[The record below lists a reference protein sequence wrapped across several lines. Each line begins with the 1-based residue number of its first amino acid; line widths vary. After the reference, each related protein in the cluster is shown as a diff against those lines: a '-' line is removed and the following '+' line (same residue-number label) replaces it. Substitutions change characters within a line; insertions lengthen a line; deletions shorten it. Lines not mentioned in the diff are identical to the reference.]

1 MAAIKSPPAPP
12 VSPTGQLPPGAKM
25 PFLKFSNYDVASSWL
40 MALGLAMVGGVAWA
54 FSLFWSSIPE
64 KPPVFVPLEM
74 VERVGGGVEDGDP
87 NETMNIESPDVES
100 EEVMQQDEVTE
111 VSPVS
116 EVAELVTDQIDY
128 DKVGETSTTGAQTGE
143 QVQSAQ
149 NGLDERNGNLKGT
162 GNKRPLGFGPGN
174 GGGVAAE
181 LRWFIRFADGSSLTE
196 YAKQLDFFGIELGAI
211 MPDGRIAYIT
221 NMAGTPKVRYGT
233 SGKDEKRLYMKWEG
247 GERRKADEKL
257 FQKAGIT
264 VGRNVIFHFYPQQT
278 EALLVTLEVN
288 HAMRKL
294 REIRRTYFVVNTK
307 GTGYEFQVTRQ
318 MYLK

>member
-1 MAAIKSPPAPP
+1 MAAIKPTPPP
-12 VSPTGQLPPGAKM
+12 VTRSQRPVPNGRM
-25 PFLKFSNYDVASSWL
+25 PFLKFSSYDITSSL
-40 MALGLAMVGGVAWA
+40 LIALGIAIVGGVAWA
-54 FSLFWSSIPE
+54 FSLFWTTIPP
-64 KPPVFVPLEM
+64 KPPVFVPLQM

-87 NETMNIESPDVES
+87 NETLNIESPEVES
-100 EEVMQQDEVTE
+100 DEVKQQDEIIEVVTMTD
-111 VSPVS
+111 VTD
-116 EVAELVTDQIDY
+116 VAERMDNLVGDQASAQTEQ
-128 DKVGETSTTGAQTGE
+128 GEPQAAQTG
-143 QVQSAQ
+143 
-149 NGLDERNGNLKGT
+149 LDDRNGSAKGT
-162 GNKRPLGFGPGN
+162 GNRRPLGFGPGN

-221 NMAGTPKVRYGT
+221 GMAGTPKVRYGT

-278 EALLVTLEVN
+278 EILMVSLETSFAKRN
-288 HAMRKL
+288 L

-307 GTGYEFQVTRQ
+307 GAGYEFQVTRQ
-318 MYLK
+318 TYLR

>member
-1 MAAIKSPPAPP
+1 MAAIKPPPPPP
-12 VSPTGQLPPGAKM
+12 VARMKQADPNVRM
-25 PFLKFSNYDVASSWL
+25 PFLKFSSYDVTSSLL
-40 MALGLAMVGGVAWA
+40 MALSIAVVGGVVWA
-54 FSLFWSSIPE
+54 FSLFWSTIPE
-64 KPPVFVPLEM
+64 KPPVFVELEM

-87 NETMNIESPDVES
+87 NATLNIESPEEES
-100 EEVMQQDEVTE
+100 DEVKQQDEVTE
-111 VSPVS
+111 ISAMSEVS
-116 EVAELVTDQIDY
+116 EAAFKDIDF
-128 DKVGETSTTGAQTGE
+128 DAVGVGESAGSQSGD
-143 QVQSAQ
+143 QLQSAQ
-149 NGLDERNGNLKGT
+149 FGIGEKNGNAT
-162 GNKRPLGFGPGN
+162 GNGNRRPLGFGPGN

-211 MPDGRIAYIT
+211 MPDGRIAYIS
-221 NMAGTPKVRYGT
+221 NLAGTPKVRYAD

-278 EALLVTLEVN
+278 EQLMVSLETSF
-288 HAMRKL
+288 ATRKL
-294 REIRRTYFVVNTK
+294 KEIRRTYFVVNTK
-307 GTGYEFQVTRQ
+307 GAGYEFQVTRQ